1 MAFKTHE
8 SSARSEKRAIPW
20 LVRFYTRPGC
30 SLCERVVPV
39 LERLAAEG
47 LIAWQVVNI
56 EEDPRLLRQYA
67 DRIPVV
73 EVEGVG
79 VLSGRISEYRLR
91 RLLAEG
97 AG

>member
-1 MAFKTHE
+1 MAIKPPKP
-8 SSARSEKRAIPW
+8 SAQSEKQAIPR

-79 VLSGRISEYRLR
+79 TLSGRISEYRLR
-91 RLLAEG
+91 RLLAKSAE
-97 AG
+97 